1 MRLPGVSLGCAA
13 ALYAAG
19 DFGGIMATTDAASLN
34 PASLQVPGTLEQYI
48 NALEDAGV
56 LAGVAG
62 STSIEDVAEIP
73 ISLVSYDSRSVG
85 PDTLFIC
92 KGAAFKEDYLVQ
104 AQSAGAV
111 AYVSETNYTDVDLPC
126 LLVDDI
132 RAALGPLAALA
143 YGDPASHLRISTFT
157 GTKGKT
163 TSAFYLK
170 GILDQQARIDEC
182 EPCALISTILIDNGR
197 HRILSKLTSPEPLE
211 LNLYLASAWKLG
223 SRDVVMESSSQ
234 ALKYGRVA
242 GVEFEVGAFTNIS
255 EDHISPIEHPTF
267 EDYFASKLTLFR
279 QCRHAVVNLDM
290 DMVDRVL
297 DAASVCESVLTYSMS
312 DPAADVYAEAWEQRG
327 HKTVLTVKTPR
338 FTVDVTVPT
347 IADFNLSNALGA
359 IACAEALGCCRAA
372 IEHGL
377 AEVRVPGRMERIES
391 RDPNIV
397 GLVDY
402 AHNEV
407 SMRALLEN
415 VRRSY
420 PDRELCCVF
429 GSTGDK
435 GVERR
440 EGMGRVAGELADR
453 IIITEDDAGTQSVMD
468 ICKTIESYARAAG
481 ATDIQIE
488 PDRERAARLAVRGC
502 DGPAIIVMAGKG
514 HERHMIRAHGR
525 DPYEGDSSMLA
536 RVFDQEVKPV
546 E

>member
-1 MRLPGVSLGCAA
+1 
-13 ALYAAG
+13 
-19 DFGGIMATTDAASLN
+19 MATTDAASLDS
-34 PASLQVPGTLEQYI
+34 ASLQIPGTLEQYI
-48 NALEDAGV
+48 DALESAGV

-62 STSIEDVAEIP
+62 STSIKDVAGIP
-73 ISLVSYDSRSVG
+73 ISLVSYDSRAVG

-104 AQSAGAV
+104 AQHAGAV
-111 AYVSETNYTDVDLPC
+111 AYVSESNYTDIDLPC
-126 LLVDDI
+126 LLVNDI
-132 RAALGPLAALA
+132 RAALGPLASLA
-143 YGDPASHLRISTFT
+143 YGQPAKHLRISTFT

-170 GILDQQARIDEC
+170 GILDKEAREDEC

-197 HRILSKLTSPEPLE
+197 RRIMSKLTSPEPLE

-267 EDYFASKLTLFR
+267 EDYFSSKLTLFR

-297 DAASVCESVLTYSMS
+297 DAASVCESVLTYSMTN
-312 DPAADVYAEAWEQRG
+312 PAADVHAVSWEQRG

-338 FTVDVTVPT
+338 FTIDVVVPT

-359 IACAEALGCCRAA
+359 IACAEVLGCSRAA

-377 AEVRVPGRMERIES
+377 EDVRVPGRMERIES
-391 RDPNIV
+391 CDPNIV

-453 IIITEDDAGTQSVMD
+453 IIITEDDAGTQNVMD
-468 ICKTIESYARAAG
+468 ICKTIESFARDAG
-481 ATDIQIE
+481 ATNIQIE
-488 PDRERAARLAVRGC
+488 PDREQAARLAVRGC
-502 DGPAIIVMAGKG
+502 TGPAIIVMAGKG

-536 RVFDQEVKPV
+536 RVFDQEVKAV

>member
-1 MRLPGVSLGCAA
+1 
-13 ALYAAG
+13 
-19 DFGGIMATTDAASLN
+19 MATTDAASLD
-34 PASLQVPGTLEQYI
+34 PASLQIPGTLEQYI
-48 NALEDAGV
+48 DALENAGV

-62 STSIEDVAEIP
+62 STSIKDVAGIP
-73 ISLVSYDSRSVG
+73 ISLVSYDSRAVG

-104 AQSAGAV
+104 AQHAGAV
-111 AYVSETNYTDVDLPC
+111 AYVSESNYTDIDLPC
-126 LLVDDI
+126 LLVNDI
-132 RAALGPLAALA
+132 RAALGPLASLA
-143 YGDPASHLRISTFT
+143 YGQPAKHLRISTFT

-170 GILDQQARIDEC
+170 GILDKEAREDEC

-197 HRILSKLTSPEPLE
+197 RRIMSKLTSPEPLE

-267 EDYFASKLTLFR
+267 EDYFSSKLTLFR

-297 DAASVCESVLTYSMS
+297 DAASVCESVLTYSMTN
-312 DPAADVYAEAWEQRG
+312 PAADVHAVSWKQRG

-338 FTVDVTVPT
+338 FTIDVVVPT

-359 IACAEALGCCRAA
+359 IACAEVLGCSRAA

-377 AEVRVPGRMERIES
+377 EDVRVPGRMERIES

-453 IIITEDDAGTQSVMD
+453 IIITEDDAGTQNVMD
-468 ICKTIESYARAAG
+468 ICKTIESFARDAG
-481 ATDIQIE
+481 VTNIQIE
-488 PDRERAARLAVRGC
+488 PDREQAARLAVRGC
-502 DGPAIIVMAGKG
+502 TGPAIIVMAGKG

-536 RVFDQEVKPV
+536 RVFDQEVKAV

>member
-1 MRLPGVSLGCAA
+1 
-13 ALYAAG
+13 
-19 DFGGIMATTDAASLN
+19 MATTDAASLD
-34 PASLQVPGTLEQYI
+34 PTSLQVPGTLEQYI
-48 NALEDAGV
+48 NALDSAGV

-62 STSIEDVAEIP
+62 STSIEDVADIP
-73 ISLVSYDSRSVG
+73 ISLVSYDSRAVG

-104 AQSAGAV
+104 AQRAGAV
-111 AYVSETNYTDVDLPC
+111 AYVSETNYTDIDLPC

-132 RAALGPLAALA
+132 RAALGPLASLA
-143 YGDPASHLRISTFT
+143 YGHPAKHLRISTFT

-170 GILDQQARIDEC
+170 GILDHQAHIDEC

-197 HRILSKLTSPEPLE
+197 RRIMSKLTSPEPLE

-267 EDYFASKLTLFR
+267 EDYFSSKLTLFR

-290 DMVDRVL
+290 DMVNRVL
-297 DAASVCESVLTYSMS
+297 DAASACESVLTYSMTN
-312 DPAADVYAEAWEQRG
+312 PAADVYATAWEQRG
-327 HKTVLTVKTPR
+327 HKTVLTVETPR

-359 IACAEALGCCRAA
+359 IACAEVLGCSRAS
-372 IEHGL
+372 IKHGL
-377 AEVRVPGRMERIES
+377 EDVRVPGRMERIES

-440 EGMGRVAGELADR
+440 EGMGRAAGELADR
-453 IIITEDDAGTQSVMD
+453 IIITEDDAGTQNVMD

-481 ATDIQIE
+481 ATNIQIE
-488 PDRERAARLAVRGC
+488 PNREQAARLAVRGC
-502 DGPAIIVMAGKG
+502 TGPAIIVLAGKG
-514 HERHMIRAHGR
+514 HERHMIRARGR

-536 RVFDQEVKPV
+536 RVFDQEVKPA

>member
-1 MRLPGVSLGCAA
+1 MAA
-13 ALYAAG
+13 
-19 DFGGIMATTDAASLN
+19 TDAASLN
-34 PASLQVPGTLEQYI
+34 PASLQVPGTLQQYI
-48 NALEDAGV
+48 TALEDAGV

-62 STSIEDVAEIP
+62 STSIEDVAGIP
-73 ISLVSYDSRSVG
+73 ISLVSYDSRAVQ

-92 KGAAFKEDYLVQ
+92 KGAAFKEEYLVQ
-104 AQSAGAV
+104 AQQSGAV
-111 AYVSETNYTDVDLPC
+111 AYVSERNYTDVDLPC

-143 YGDPASHLRISTFT
+143 YGRPAEHLRISTFT

-170 GILDQQARIDEC
+170 GILDEQARIDEC
-182 EPCALISTILIDNGR
+182 GPCALISTILIDNGR
-197 HRILSKLTSPEPLE
+197 RRILSKLTSPEPLE
-211 LNLYLASAWKLG
+211 LNLYLASAQKLG

-290 DMVDRVL
+290 DMVDQVL
-297 DAASVCESVLTYSMS
+297 QAASVCERVLTYSMS
-312 DPAADVYAEAWEQRG
+312 DPSADVYAKAWEQRG
-327 HKTVLTVKTPR
+327 HKTLLTVETPR
-338 FTVDVTVPT
+338 FTVDVLVPT

-359 IACAEALGCCRAA
+359 IACAESLGASRAA
-372 IEHGL
+372 IANGL
-377 AEVRVPGRMERIES
+377 SGVRVPGRMEHIES

-420 PDRELCCVF
+420 PDREVCCVF

-453 IIITEDDAGTQSVMD
+453 IIITEDDAGTENVMD
-468 ICKTIESYARAAG
+468 ICKTIESFARKAG
-481 ATDIQIE
+481 ATNIQIE
-488 PDRERAARLAVRGC
+488 PNRERAARLAVRGC
-502 DGPAIIVMAGKG
+502 SGPAVIVMAGKG

-525 DPYEGDSSMLA
+525 DPYEGDSSMLE
-536 RVFDQEVKPV
+536 RVFDQEVKPRA
-546 E
+546 